1 MARSFG
7 TYSVV
12 WWRSACNGYLVCVA
26 AFLYFLLFFLNI
38 CLNNASTLFMCHNS
52 SPSDICDDNDD
63 NDDVTASL
71 YFLTCWSVS
80 MLFNNIIIINNII
93 YYCCD
98 MIFICRINIDGLLTD
113 AKVYTDPLAYN
124 PSRWLTTD
132 SDALQRME
140 AQLLSFGSGPRVCP
154 GKALALRE
162 SLITLVLLANDFDIS
177 LACSP
182 ADIHRVLQ
190 FVSCADKMPCYVTS
204 RQFE

>member
-1 MARSFG
+1 MIMKMILRRY
-7 TYSVV
+7 T
-12 WWRSACNGYLVCVA
+12 
-26 AFLYFLLFFLNI
+26 FLLVDP
-38 CLNNASTLFMCHNS
+38 CLCFSITSLLST
-52 SPSDICDDNDD
+52 I
-63 NDDVTASL
+63 A
-71 YFLTCWSVS
+71 VS
-80 MLFNNIIIINNII
+80 
-93 YYCCD
+93 D
-98 MIFICRINIDGLLTD
+98 MIYICRINIDGLLTD